1 MGGSG
6 KTVTAAA
13 LVFDKSVRARFDVI
27 AFLPFGQA
35 PVLRDLQKTM
45 HFQLVNK
52 TLDGSLNGDEVLIA
66 LRMAC
71 KDSKVLLVL
80 DDVWTKEAYQPFV
93 RVLDEATDSR
103 LLVTTRVKGLV
114 PGAPE
119 FTLGLL
125 SADDSVSLLMEC
137 AGEKAGIPPHTE
149 LQYKAVEL
157 CGHLPLVL
165 SIGACFVRHEEKR

>member
-1 MGGSG
+1 
-6 KTVTAAA
+6 
-13 LVFDKSVRARFDVI
+13 
-27 AFLPFGQA
+27 
-35 PVLRDLQKTM
+35 
-45 HFQLVNK
+45 
-52 TLDGSLNGDEVLIA
+52 
-66 LRMAC
+66 
-71 KDSKVLLVL
+71 VL
-80 DDVWTKEAYQPFV
+80 DDVWTKEAYQPFA
-93 RVLDEATDSR
+93 RVLDEDTDSR

-137 AGEKAGIPPHTE
+137 AGEKAGIPPHNE

-165 SIGACFVRHEEKR
+165 SIGTCFA